1 MEGLSVLDD
10 IYATTLRVFTD
21 SDEPTAP
28 RTTPEVAAELDCG
41 RRATHKRLH
50 HLVDVGELRTKKVG
64 AGARVWWPPGEGD
77 SRDRRRLRELLTNA
91 ERLGDV
97 GAWEYDI
104 DDDGLFWTDGTC
116 RIHGVDSDYEPEVE
130 AALAFFHPEDRPTIR
145 RLFESCVET
154 GAPFSAELRLVT
166 ADGETRWV
174 SVSGE
179 AISEGGHKKIR
190 GSLQDI
196 TAQKQHEKLLET
208 QRADLEVLNSLNA
221 VVRQLTDAVIDQ
233 STRAEIEATT
243 CERLAGADPYRFAW
257 IATIDPV
264 TLAFVPR
271 VGHGCEGYL
280 TDAKLT
286 SNPTEPG
293 GQGPAGRAV
302 RTQEMQFSRDVH
314 ADPWFESWLDLAERY
329 GYRSMAAIPIVFE
342 ETLYGVLG
350 IYSERVGAFGAAER
364 EVLAGIGEMI
374 GHAIAAV
381 ERKQALLSDEIVEL
395 SFRFGNTDSC
405 LSLPP
410 SFECSLEFESTLSL
424 GDGVFLVYCTATGVD
439 PESMAAV
446 VDSGETRYIEGVTLL
461 GEANG
466 DYELEVKMVGPPVLS
481 TVASLGGYVSNV
493 TITGDSTTMTVHLAA
508 DGDVSGAIDRIRDVE
523 HDVEMLRRRQMTR
536 PTRSLDR
543 LLQGLPDSLTD
554 RQRAALDAAYFM
566 GYFDWPRESS
576 GPEVADRLGVSSSTF
591 HQHLRKAEGKLLDAV
606 FE

>member
-1 MEGLSVLDD
+1 MEGRSALDD
-10 IYATTLRVFTD
+10 IYAATLRVFTD

-41 RRATHKRLH
+41 RRATHKRLQQ
-50 HLVDVGELRTKKVG
+50 LVDVGELRTKKVG
-64 AGARVWWPPGEGD
+64 AGARVWWPPADTD
-77 SRDRRRLRELLTNA
+77 SRDRCRVRELLTNA

-104 DDDGLFWTDGTC
+104 DDEELFWTDGTC
-116 RIHGVDSDYEPEVE
+116 RIHGVDSDYEPEL
-130 AALAFFHPEDRPTIR
+130 ATALDFFHPEDRPTIR
-145 RLFESCVET
+145 RLFERCAET
-154 GAPFSAELRLVT
+154 GTPYSAELRLIT
-166 ADGETRWV
+166 AAEETRWV

-179 AISEGGHKKIR
+179 AISEGGHETVR

-196 TAQKQHEKLLET
+196 TAQREGLLES

-243 CERLAGADPYRFAW
+243 CERLAGAEPYRFAW
-257 IATIDPV
+257 VATVDPV
-264 TLAFVPR
+264 TLALVPR

-302 RTQEMQFSRDVH
+302 RTQEMQFSRDVF
-314 ADPWFESWLDLAERY
+314 ADPDFEHWLDLAEHY

-364 EVLAGIGEMI
+364 EVLAGIGEI
-374 GHAIAAV
+374 VGHAIAAV

-395 SFRFGNTDSC
+395 SFRIDNTDSR
-405 LSLPP
+405 LGLPS
-410 SFECSLEFESTLSL
+410 SFEGSFDFDSTLSL
-424 GDGVFLVYCTATGVD
+424 GDGVFLVYCTARDIERASVASLADT
-439 PESMAAV
+439 ERF
-446 VDSGETRYIEGVTLL
+446 RYIEDITVL
-461 GEANG
+461 GETNG
-466 DYELEVKMVGPPVLS
+466 RCELEVEMVDPPVLS
-481 TVASLGGYVSNV
+481 TVANLGGSVSNV
-493 TITGDSTTMTVHLAA
+493 TITGDSTMMTVHLAA
-508 DGDVSGAIDRIRDVE
+508 DGDVSGAIDRIVSAG
-523 HDVEMLRRRQMTR
+523 HDVEMLRRHQTTR
-536 PTRSLDR
+536 PPRSLDQR
-543 LLQGLPDSLTD
+543 LQRLPDSLTE

-566 GYFDWPRESS
+566 GYFDWPRESA
-576 GPEVADRLGVSSSTF
+576 GPEVADTLGVSSSTF
-591 HQHLRKAEGKLLDAV
+591 HQHLRKAEAKLLDAV